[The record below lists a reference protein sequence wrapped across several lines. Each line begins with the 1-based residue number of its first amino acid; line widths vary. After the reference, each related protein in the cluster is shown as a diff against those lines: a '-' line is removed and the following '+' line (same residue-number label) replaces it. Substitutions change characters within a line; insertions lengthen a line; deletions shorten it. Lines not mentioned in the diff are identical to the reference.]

1 VSNLADKKKEAPDFD
16 TIEDLAEFWDAHDS
30 TDFTLKETCAVFE
43 RPELEQISI
52 RLPKPV
58 LAQLKALAQ
67 ASGIGHTTLARVI
80 ITRHLSQKTQ

>member
-1 VSNLADKKKEAPDFD
+1 MSDLADKKKKVPDFD
-16 TIEDLAEFWDAHDS
+16 TIEDLAEFWDNHDS
-30 TDFTLKETCAVFE
+30 TDFTLRETGAVFE

-58 LAQLKALAQ
+58 LARLKALAQ

-80 ITRHLSQKTQ
+80 ITRHLSQGPQ